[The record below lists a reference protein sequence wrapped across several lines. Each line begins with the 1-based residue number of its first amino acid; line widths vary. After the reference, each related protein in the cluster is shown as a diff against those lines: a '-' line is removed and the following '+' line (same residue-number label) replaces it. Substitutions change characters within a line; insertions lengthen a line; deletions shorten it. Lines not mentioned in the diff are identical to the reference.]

1 MDLLKNYDIDISK
14 LNLGQHDFHFQ
25 IEDKFFELFDY
36 SFIDHGSLSVDI
48 LLDKK
53 TSYIDLAFSIKGDIQ
68 LICDRSLDPFDFD
81 FETEN
86 EIVLKY
92 GEEAQEL
99 SDEVEMIP
107 SNIQVYNVA
116 RYIYE
121 FISVA
126 IPMKKLHPRY
136 ANEPA
141 EDQIIFSSQVDDDVE
156 ISDIDPRWSELKKLK
171 NKGKN

>member
-1 MDLLKNYDIDISK
+1 MNLLKNYDIDISK

-36 SFIDHGSLSVDI
+36 SLIDHGSLSVELVLDI
-48 LLDKK
+48 K
-53 TSYIDLAFSIKGDIQ
+53 TSFMALTFSIKGYIQ
-68 LICDRSLDPFDFD
+68 LICDRSLDSFDFD
-81 FETEN
+81 LETEN

-107 SNIQVYNVA
+107 FNIQFINIA
-116 RYIYE
+116 RYVFE

-126 IPMKKLHPRY
+126 IPLKKLHPRY
-136 ANEPA
+136 ANEPV
-141 EDQIIFSSQVDDDVE
+141 EDQIIFSSQEDDIE
-156 ISDIDPRWSELKKLK
+156 KSDIDPRWGELKKLK
-171 NKGKN
+171 NKE

>member
-1 MDLLKNYDIDISK
+1 MNLLKNYDIDISK
-14 LNLGQHDFHFQ
+14 LNLGRHDFHFI

-36 SFIDHGSLSVDI
+36 SLVDHGSLSAEVI
-48 LLDKK
+48 LDKK
-53 TSYIDLAFSIKGDIQ
+53 ASFMSLAFSIKGSIQ
-68 LICDRSLDPFDFD
+68 LICDRSLDSFDFD
-81 FETEN
+81 LETEN

-92 GEEAQEL
+92 GEDAQEL
-99 SDEVEMIP
+99 SDEVEMVP
-107 SNIQVYNVA
+107 FNIQLFNVA

-141 EDQIIFSSQVDDDVE
+141 EDQIIFSSQSDDE
-156 ISDIDPRWSELKKLK
+156 IEKSDIDPRWSELKKLK
-171 NKGKN
+171 NKE

>member
-14 LNLGQHDFHFQ
+14 LELGQHDIHFH

-36 SFIDHGSLSVDI
+36 SLIDHGSLSVN
-48 LLDKK
+48 LVFDKK
-53 TSYIDLAFSIKGDIQ
+53 TSFISLAFNISGTIE
-68 LICDRSLDPFDFD
+68 LICDRSLDSFDFD
-81 FETEN
+81 LETEN

-92 GEEAQEL
+92 GDEGQEL
-99 SDEVEMIP
+99 SDEIEMI
-107 SNIQVYNVA
+107 SFNTQLINVA

-121 FISVA
+121 FIGVA

-136 ANEPA
+136 TNEPT
-141 EDQIIFSSQVDDDVE
+141 EDQIIYSSNDDREE

-171 NKGKN
+171 NKE